1 MLTAAALSKVTKIN
15 ELYTEKGWILC
26 HEVYLNKVLLP
37 EYWVNIIGTG
47 MWEDEHSVLWMEVEV
62 VNIFER

>member
-1 MLTAAALSKVTKIN
+1 MCFSTLTL
-15 ELYTEKGWILC
+15 
-26 HEVYLNKVLLP
+26 YLNKILLP

-47 MWEDEHSVLWMEVEV
+47 MWEDEYSVLWMEVEV